1 MDTSKLRSK
10 RTVIGGIA
18 LVAALGAGGTVW
30 ATAANA
36 GGKPDADDRVLSAE
50 ERTSV
55 ETAALAAIPG
65 GTVLETEASDDQ
77 GVAYEA
83 EVRDPAGQEWDV
95 DLDASFQVVTK
106 TADADDDGDDD

>member
-10 RTVIGGIA
+10 RTIIGGIA

-36 GGKPDADDRVLSAE
+36 DGRPDADDRVLSAE
-50 ERTSV
+50 ERTSA
-55 ETAALAAIPG
+55 ENAARAAVTG
-65 GTVLETEASDDQ
+65 GTVLEVEASDDQ

-83 EVRDPAGQEWDV
+83 EVRDAAGQEWDV
-95 DLDASFQVVTK
+95 DLDTSFQVVTK
-106 TADADDDGDDD
+106 TADTDDDGDDD